1 MKFSLVVIG
10 AHSGDKLSK
19 AIETYSKHGDVLL
32 VEPVPWLFKKLQEK
46 YGLVKSV
53 HLLQAVISEND
64 ADEISFFAP
73 VESANEIATWG
84 DQLGS
89 LNPVH
94 ALGHNKE
101 FSSKIEEIKV
111 RGISFGTL
119 INKFGIEQI
128 DVLHTD
134 TEGYDARLLSVF
146 PFDKI
151 KPRGL
156 IFEYKHS
163 DGVFTIGKNFAKLL
177 LILDQFSYKTQV
189 IDAENCHSIHFDN
202 K

>member
-32 VEPVPWLFKKLQEK
+32 VEPVPWLFNKLQEK
-46 YGLVKSV
+46 YGSAGSV

-64 ADEISFFAP
+64 VDEVSFFAP
-73 VESANEIATWG
+73 TQSANEIATWG

-101 FSSKIEEIKV
+101 FSGKIKEIKV
-111 RGISFGTL
+111 RGISFVAL
-119 INKFGIEQI
+119 INKFGIDQI

-151 KPRGL
+151 KPRE
-156 IFEYKHS
+156 IVFEYKHS

-177 LILDQFSYKTQV
+177 LILDELCYKTQV
-189 IDAENCHSIHFDN
+189 IDTENCHSILVES
-202 K
+202 

>member
-46 YGLVKSV
+46 YGSVKSV
-53 HLLQAVISEND
+53 NLLQAVISEND
-64 ADEISFFAP
+64 ADEVSFFAP
-73 VESANEIATWG
+73 IESANEIAAWG

-101 FSSKIEEIKV
+101 FSGKINEIKV

-119 INKFGIEQI
+119 INKFAIEQI

-151 KPRGL
+151 KPREL

-177 LILDQFSYKTQV
+177 LILDELSYKTQV
-189 IDAENCHSIHFDN
+189 IDTENCHSILVES
-202 K
+202 

>member
-1 MKFSLVVIG
+1 LKFSLIVIG
-10 AHSGDKLSK
+10 AHSGEKLSQ
-19 AIETYSKHGDVLL
+19 AIELYSKRGDVLL

-46 YGLVKSV
+46 YGSVKSV

-64 ADEISFFAP
+64 AEEVSFFAP

-89 LNPVH
+89 LNPIH

-101 FSSKIEEIKV
+101 FSNKIEEIKV
-111 RGISFGTL
+111 RGISFKEL
-119 INKFGIEQI
+119 INKFEIDEIE
-128 DVLHTD
+128 VLHTD
-134 TEGYDARLLSVF
+134 TEGYDARLLSEF

-151 KPRGL
+151 KPREL

-177 LILDQFSYKTQV
+177 LILDGLSYKTQV
-189 IDAENCHSIHFDN
+189 IDVENCHSILI

>member
-1 MKFSLVVIG
+1 MKFSLIVIG

-19 AIETYSKHGDVLL
+19 AIETYSTDGDVLL

-46 YGLVKSV
+46 YGSAKSV

-64 ADEISFFAP
+64 VDEVSFFAP
-73 VESANEIATWG
+73 IESANEIATWG

-101 FSSKIEEIKV
+101 FSGKIEEIKV
-111 RGISFGTL
+111 RGISFDTL
-119 INKFGIEQI
+119 INKFEIEQI

-151 KPRGL
+151 KPREL

-177 LILDQFSYKTQV
+177 LILDELSYKTQV
-189 IDAENCHSIHFDN
+189 IDTENCHSILVES
-202 K
+202 

>member
-1 MKFSLVVIG
+1 LKFSLVVIG

-46 YGLVKSV
+46 YGSVKSV
-53 HLLQAVISEND
+53 NLLQAVISEND
-64 ADEISFFAP
+64 ADEVSFFAP
-73 VESANEIATWG
+73 IESANEIAAWG

-101 FSSKIEEIKV
+101 FSGKINEIKV

-119 INKFGIEQI
+119 INKFAIEQI

-151 KPRGL
+151 KPREL

-177 LILDQFSYKTQV
+177 LILDELSYKTQV
-189 IDAENCHSIHFDN
+189 IDTENCHSILVES
-202 K
+202 

>member
-1 MKFSLVVIG
+1 MKFSLIVIG

-32 VEPVPWLFKKLQEK
+32 VEPVPWLFNKLQEK
-46 YGLVKSV
+46 YGSAKSV

-64 ADEISFFAP
+64 VDEVSFFAP
-73 VESANEIATWG
+73 IESANEIATWG

-101 FSSKIEEIKV
+101 FSNKIEEIKV

-119 INKFGIEQI
+119 INKFEIEQI

-151 KPRGL
+151 KPREL

-177 LILDQFSYKTQV
+177 LILDELSYKTQV
-189 IDAENCHSIHFDN
+189 IDTENCHSILVES
-202 K
+202 

>member
-1 MKFSLVVIG
+1 LKFSLIVIG

-19 AIETYSKHGDVLL
+19 AIETYSTDGDVLL

-46 YGLVKSV
+46 YGSAKSV

-64 ADEISFFAP
+64 VDEVSFFAP
-73 VESANEIATWG
+73 IESANEIATWG

-101 FSSKIEEIKV
+101 FSGKIEEIKV
-111 RGISFGTL
+111 RGISFDTL
-119 INKFGIEQI
+119 INKFEIEQI

-151 KPRGL
+151 KPREL

-177 LILDQFSYKTQV
+177 LILDELSYKTQV
-189 IDAENCHSIHFDN
+189 IDTENCHSILVES
-202 K
+202 

>member
-1 MKFSLVVIG
+1 LKFSLIVIG
-10 AHSGDKLSK
+10 AHSGEKLSQ
-19 AIETYSKHGDVLL
+19 AIELYSKRGDVLL

-46 YGLVKSV
+46 YGSVKSV

-64 ADEISFFAP
+64 AEEVSFFAP

-89 LNPVH
+89 LNPIH

-101 FSSKIEEIKV
+101 FSNKIEEIKV
-111 RGISFGTL
+111 RGISFKEL
-119 INKFGIEQI
+119 INKFEIDEIE
-128 DVLHTD
+128 VLHTD
-134 TEGYDARLLSVF
+134 TEGYDARLLSEF

-151 KPRGL
+151 KPMEL

-177 LILDQFSYKTQV
+177 LILDGLSYKTQV
-189 IDAENCHSIHFDN
+189 IDVENCHSILI

>member
-1 MKFSLVVIG
+1 LKFSLVVIG

-46 YGLVKSV
+46 YGSAKSV

-64 ADEISFFAP
+64 ADEVSFFAP
-73 VESANEIATWG
+73 IQSANEIATWG

-94 ALGHNKE
+94 ALEHNKE
-101 FSSKIEEIKV
+101 FSGKIEEIKV
-111 RGISFGTL
+111 RGISFDTL
-119 INKFGIEQI
+119 INKFEIEQI

-151 KPRGL
+151 KPREL

-177 LILDQFSYKTQV
+177 LILDGLSYKTQV
-189 IDAENCHSIHFDN
+189 IDTENCHSILVES
-202 K
+202 

>member
-46 YGLVKSV
+46 YGSAKSV

-64 ADEISFFAP
+64 ADEVSFFAP
-73 VESANEIATWG
+73 TQSANEIATWG

-94 ALGHNKE
+94 ALEHNKE
-101 FSSKIEEIKV
+101 FSGKIEEIKV
-111 RGISFGTL
+111 RGISFDTL
-119 INKFGIEQI
+119 INKFEIEQI

-151 KPRGL
+151 KPREL

-177 LILDQFSYKTQV
+177 LILDGLSYKTQV
-189 IDAENCHSIHFDN
+189 IDTENCHSILVES
-202 K
+202 

>member
-32 VEPVPWLFKKLQEK
+32 VEPVPWLFNKLQEK
-46 YGLVKSV
+46 YGSAKSV

-64 ADEISFFAP
+64 VDEVSFFAP
-73 VESANEIATWG
+73 IESANEIAAWG

-101 FSSKIEEIKV
+101 FSNKIEEIKV

-119 INKFGIEQI
+119 INKFEIEQI

-151 KPRGL
+151 KPREL

-177 LILDQFSYKTQV
+177 LILDELSYKTQV
-189 IDAENCHSIHFDN
+189 IDTENCHSILVES
-202 K
+202 

>member
-1 MKFSLVVIG
+1 LKFSLIVIG

-19 AIETYSKHGDVLL
+19 AIETYSKYGNVLL
-32 VEPVPWLFKKLQEK
+32 VEPVPWLFKRLQEK
-46 YGLVKSV
+46 YGSAKSV

-64 ADEISFFAP
+64 VDEVSFFAP
-73 VESANEIATWG
+73 IESANEIATWG

-119 INKFGIEQI
+119 INKFEIEQI

-151 KPRGL
+151 KPREL

-177 LILDQFSYKTQV
+177 LILDELSYKTQV
-189 IDAENCHSIHFDN
+189 IDTENCHSILVES
-202 K
+202 

>member
-1 MKFSLVVIG
+1 MKFSLIVIG
-10 AHSGDKLSK
+10 AHSGEKLRQ
-19 AIETYSKHGDVLL
+19 AIELYSKRGDVLL

-46 YGLVKSV
+46 YGSVKSV

-64 ADEISFFAP
+64 AEEVSFFAP

-89 LNPVH
+89 LNPIH

-101 FSSKIEEIKV
+101 FSNKIEEIKV
-111 RGISFGTL
+111 RGISFKEL
-119 INKFGIEQI
+119 INKFEIDEIE
-128 DVLHTD
+128 VLHTD
-134 TEGYDARLLSVF
+134 TEGYDARLLSEF

-151 KPRGL
+151 KPMEL

-177 LILDQFSYKTQV
+177 LILDGLSYKTQV
-189 IDAENCHSIHFDN
+189 IDVENCHSILI

>member
-101 FSSKIEEIKV
+101 FSKKIEEIKV

-119 INKFGIEQI
+119 INKFEIEQI

-151 KPRGL
+151 KPREL

-177 LILDQFSYKTQV
+177 LILDELSYKTQV
-189 IDAENCHSIHFDN
+189 IDTENCHSILVES
-202 K
+202 

>member
-1 MKFSLVVIG
+1 MKFSLIVIG
-10 AHSGDKLSK
+10 AHSGEKLSQ
-19 AIETYSKHGDVLL
+19 AIELYSKRGDVLL

-46 YGLVKSV
+46 YGSVKSV

-64 ADEISFFAP
+64 VEEVSFFAP

-89 LNPVH
+89 LNPIH

-101 FSSKIEEIKV
+101 FSNKIEEIKV
-111 RGISFGTL
+111 RGISFKEL
-119 INKFGIEQI
+119 INKFEIDEIE
-128 DVLHTD
+128 VLHTD
-134 TEGYDARLLSVF
+134 TEGYDARLLSEF

-151 KPRGL
+151 KPREL

-163 DGVFTIGKNFAKLL
+163 DGVFTIGKNFANLL
-177 LILDQFSYKTQV
+177 LILDGLSYKTQV
-189 IDAENCHSIHFDN
+189 IDVENCHSILI

>member
-1 MKFSLVVIG
+1 M
-10 AHSGDKLSK
+10 
-19 AIETYSKHGDVLL
+19 
-32 VEPVPWLFKKLQEK
+32 
-46 YGLVKSV
+46 
-53 HLLQAVISEND
+53 QAVISEND
-64 ADEISFFAP
+64 VDEVSFFAP
-73 VESANEIATWG
+73 IESANEIATWG

-101 FSSKIEEIKV
+101 FSGKIEEIKV
-111 RGISFGTL
+111 RGISFDTL
-119 INKFGIEQI
+119 INKFEIEQI

-151 KPRGL
+151 KPREL

-177 LILDQFSYKTQV
+177 LILDELSYKTQV
-189 IDAENCHSIHFDN
+189 IDTENCHSILVES
-202 K
+202 

>member
-1 MKFSLVVIG
+1 LKFSLIVIG

-19 AIETYSKHGDVLL
+19 AIETYSKYGNVLL

-46 YGLVKSV
+46 YGSAKSV

-64 ADEISFFAP
+64 ADEVSFFAP
-73 VESANEIATWG
+73 TESANEIATWG

-101 FSSKIEEIKV
+101 FSGKINEIKV
-111 RGISFGTL
+111 LGISFGTL
-119 INKFGIEQI
+119 INKFEIEQI

-151 KPRGL
+151 KPREL

-177 LILDQFSYKTQV
+177 LILDELSYKTQV
-189 IDAENCHSIHFDN
+189 IDTENCHSILVES
-202 K
+202 

>member
-1 MKFSLVVIG
+1 LKFSLVVIG

-46 YGLVKSV
+46 YGSAKSV

-64 ADEISFFAP
+64 ADEVSFFAP
-73 VESANEIATWG
+73 TQSANEIATWG

-94 ALGHNKE
+94 ALEHNKE
-101 FSSKIEEIKV
+101 FSGKIEEIKV
-111 RGISFGTL
+111 RGISFDTL
-119 INKFGIEQI
+119 INKFEIEQI

-151 KPRGL
+151 KPREL

-177 LILDQFSYKTQV
+177 LILDGLSYKTQV
-189 IDAENCHSIHFDN
+189 IDTENCHSILVES
-202 K
+202 

>member
-1 MKFSLVVIG
+1 LKFSLVVIG

-46 YGLVKSV
+46 YGSAKSV

-64 ADEISFFAP
+64 VDEVSFFAP
-73 VESANEIATWG
+73 TQSANEIATWG

-101 FSSKIEEIKV
+101 FSGKIDEIKV
-111 RGISFGTL
+111 RGISFDTL
-119 INKFGIEQI
+119 INKFEIEQI

-151 KPRGL
+151 KPREL

-177 LILDQFSYKTQV
+177 LILDELSYKTQV
-189 IDAENCHSIHFDN
+189 IDTENCQSILVES
-202 K
+202 

>member
-1 MKFSLVVIG
+1 LKFSLIVIG
-10 AHSGDKLSK
+10 AHSGEKLSQ
-19 AIETYSKHGDVLL
+19 AIELYSKRGDVLL

-46 YGLVKSV
+46 YGSVKSV

-64 ADEISFFAP
+64 AEEVSFFAP

-89 LNPVH
+89 LNPIH

-101 FSSKIEEIKV
+101 FSNKIEEIKV
-111 RGISFGTL
+111 RGISFKEL
-119 INKFGIEQI
+119 INKFEIDEIE
-128 DVLHTD
+128 VLHTD
-134 TEGYDARLLSVF
+134 TEGYDARLLSEF

-151 KPRGL
+151 KPMEL

-163 DGVFTIGKNFAKLL
+163 DCVFTIGKNFAKLL
-177 LILDQFSYKTQV
+177 LILDGLSYKTQV
-189 IDAENCHSIHFDN
+189 IDVENCHSILI

>member
-19 AIETYSKHGDVLL
+19 AIETYSQQGDVLL
-32 VEPVPWLFKKLQEK
+32 VEPVPWLFRKLQEK
-46 YGLVKSV
+46 YGSVKSV

-73 VESANEIATWG
+73 VESANEIAAWG

-94 ALGHNKE
+94 ALGHSKE
-101 FSSKIEEIKV
+101 FSDRIEEIKV

-119 INKFGIEQI
+119 IGKFGIEEI
-128 DVLHTD
+128 DMLHTD
-134 TEGYDARLLSVF
+134 TEGYDARLLSAF
-146 PFDKI
+146 PFEKI
-151 KPRGL
+151 KPREL

-177 LILDQFSYKTQV
+177 LILDQFSYKTQA
-189 IDAENCHSIHFDN
+189 IDTENCHSFQIKDQ
-202 K
+202 

>member
-1 MKFSLVVIG
+1 MKFSLIVIG

-19 AIETYSKHGDVLL
+19 AIETYSKYGDVLL

-46 YGLVKSV
+46 YGSAKSV

-64 ADEISFFAP
+64 VDEVSFFAP
-73 VESANEIATWG
+73 IESANEIATWG

-101 FSSKIEEIKV
+101 FSGKIEEIKV
-111 RGISFGTL
+111 RGISFDTL
-119 INKFGIEQI
+119 INKFEIEQI

-151 KPRGL
+151 KPREL

-177 LILDQFSYKTQV
+177 LILDELSYKTQV
-189 IDAENCHSIHFDN
+189 IDTENCHSILVES
-202 K
+202 

>member
-46 YGLVKSV
+46 YGSAKSV

-64 ADEISFFAP
+64 ADEVSFFAP
-73 VESANEIATWG
+73 IQSANEIATWG

-94 ALGHNKE
+94 ALEHNKE
-101 FSSKIEEIKV
+101 FSGKIEEIKV
-111 RGISFGTL
+111 RGISFDTL
-119 INKFGIEQI
+119 INKFEIEQI

-151 KPRGL
+151 KPREL

-177 LILDQFSYKTQV
+177 LILDGLSYKTQV
-189 IDAENCHSIHFDN
+189 IDTENCHSILVES
-202 K
+202 

>member
-1 MKFSLVVIG
+1 LKFSLIVIG
-10 AHSGDKLSK
+10 AHSGEKLRQ
-19 AIETYSKHGDVLL
+19 AIELYSKRGDVLL

-46 YGLVKSV
+46 YGSVKSV

-64 ADEISFFAP
+64 AEEVSFFAP

-89 LNPVH
+89 LNPIH

-101 FSSKIEEIKV
+101 FSNKIEEIKV
-111 RGISFGTL
+111 RGISFKEL
-119 INKFGIEQI
+119 INKFEIDEIE
-128 DVLHTD
+128 VLHTD
-134 TEGYDARLLSVF
+134 TEGYDARLLSEF

-151 KPRGL
+151 KPMEL

-177 LILDQFSYKTQV
+177 LILDGLSYKTQV
-189 IDAENCHSIHFDN
+189 IDVENCHSILI

>member
-1 MKFSLVVIG
+1 LKFSLIVIG

-32 VEPVPWLFKKLQEK
+32 VEPVPWLFNKLQEK
-46 YGLVKSV
+46 YGSAKSV

-64 ADEISFFAP
+64 VDEVSFFAP
-73 VESANEIATWG
+73 IESANEIATWG

-101 FSSKIEEIKV
+101 FSNKIEEIKV

-119 INKFGIEQI
+119 INKFEIEQI

-151 KPRGL
+151 KPREL

-177 LILDQFSYKTQV
+177 LILDELSYKTQV
-189 IDAENCHSIHFDN
+189 IDTENCHSILVES
-202 K
+202 

>member
-1 MKFSLVVIG
+1 MKFSLIVIG
-10 AHSGDKLSK
+10 AHSGEKLSQ
-19 AIETYSKHGDVLL
+19 AIELYSKRGDVLL

-46 YGLVKSV
+46 YGSVKSV

-64 ADEISFFAP
+64 AEEVSFFAP

-89 LNPVH
+89 LNPIH

-101 FSSKIEEIKV
+101 FSNKIEEIKV
-111 RGISFGTL
+111 RGISFKEL
-119 INKFGIEQI
+119 INKFEIDEIE
-128 DVLHTD
+128 VLHTD
-134 TEGYDARLLSVF
+134 TEGYDARLLSEF

-151 KPRGL
+151 KPREL

-177 LILDQFSYKTQV
+177 LILDGLSYKTQV
-189 IDAENCHSIHFDN
+189 IDVENCHSILI

>member
-46 YGLVKSV
+46 YGSAKSV

-64 ADEISFFAP
+64 VDEVSFFAP
-73 VESANEIATWG
+73 TQSANEIATWG

-101 FSSKIEEIKV
+101 FSGKIDEIKV
-111 RGISFGTL
+111 RGISFDTL
-119 INKFGIEQI
+119 INKFEIEQI

-151 KPRGL
+151 KPREL

-177 LILDQFSYKTQV
+177 LILDELSYKTQV
-189 IDAENCHSIHFDN
+189 IDTENCQSILVES
-202 K
+202 

>member
-1 MKFSLVVIG
+1 MKFSLIVIG
-10 AHSGDKLSK
+10 AHSGEKLSQ
-19 AIETYSKHGDVLL
+19 AIELYSKRGDVLL

-46 YGLVKSV
+46 YGSVKSV

-64 ADEISFFAP
+64 AEEVSFFAP

-89 LNPVH
+89 LNPIH

-101 FSSKIEEIKV
+101 FFNKIEEIKV
-111 RGISFGTL
+111 RGISFKEL
-119 INKFGIEQI
+119 INKFEIDEIEM
-128 DVLHTD
+128 LHTD
-134 TEGYDARLLSVF
+134 TEGYDARLLSAF

-151 KPRGL
+151 KPREL

-177 LILDQFSYKTQV
+177 LILDGLSYKTQV
-189 IDAENCHSIHFDN
+189 IDVENCHSILI

>member
-1 MKFSLVVIG
+1 MKFSLIVIG

-19 AIETYSKHGDVLL
+19 AIETYSKYGNVLL

-46 YGLVKSV
+46 YGSAKSV

-64 ADEISFFAP
+64 ADEVSFFAP
-73 VESANEIATWG
+73 TESANEIATWG

-101 FSSKIEEIKV
+101 FSGKINEIKV
-111 RGISFGTL
+111 LGISFGTL
-119 INKFGIEQI
+119 INKFEIEQI

-151 KPRGL
+151 KPREL

-177 LILDQFSYKTQV
+177 LILDELSYKTQV
-189 IDAENCHSIHFDN
+189 IDTENCHSILVES
-202 K
+202 

>member
-1 MKFSLVVIG
+1 MKFSLIVIG
-10 AHSGDKLSK
+10 AHSGEKLSQ
-19 AIETYSKHGDVLL
+19 AIELYSKRGDVLL

-46 YGLVKSV
+46 YGSVKSV

-64 ADEISFFAP
+64 AEEVSFFAP

-89 LNPVH
+89 LNPIH

-101 FSSKIEEIKV
+101 FSNKIEEIKV
-111 RGISFGTL
+111 RGISFKEL
-119 INKFGIEQI
+119 INKFEIDEIE
-128 DVLHTD
+128 VLHTD
-134 TEGYDARLLSVF
+134 TEGYDARLLSEF

-151 KPRGL
+151 KPMEL

-177 LILDQFSYKTQV
+177 LILDGLSYKTQV
-189 IDAENCHSIHFDN
+189 IDVENCHSILI

>member
-1 MKFSLVVIG
+1 LKFSLVVIG

>member
-1 MKFSLVVIG
+1 LKFSLIVNG

-19 AIETYSKHGDVLL
+19 AIETYSKYGDVLL

-46 YGLVKSV
+46 YGSAKSV

-64 ADEISFFAP
+64 VDEVSFFAP
-73 VESANEIATWG
+73 IESANEIATWG

-101 FSSKIEEIKV
+101 FSGKIEEIKV
-111 RGISFGTL
+111 RGISFDTL
-119 INKFGIEQI
+119 INKFEIEQI

-151 KPRGL
+151 KPREL

-177 LILDQFSYKTQV
+177 LILDELSYKTQV
-189 IDAENCHSIHFDN
+189 IDTENCHSILVES
-202 K
+202 

>member
-1 MKFSLVVIG
+1 LKFSLIVIG

-32 VEPVPWLFKKLQEK
+32 VEPVPWLFNKLQEK
-46 YGLVKSV
+46 YGSAKSV
-53 HLLQAVISEND
+53 HLLRAVISEND
-64 ADEISFFAP
+64 VDEVSFFAP
-73 VESANEIATWG
+73 IESANEIATWG

-101 FSSKIEEIKV
+101 FSNKIEEIKV

-119 INKFGIEQI
+119 INKFEIEQI

-151 KPRGL
+151 KPREL

-177 LILDQFSYKTQV
+177 LILDELSYKTQV
-189 IDAENCHSIHFDN
+189 IDTENCHSILVES
-202 K
+202 

>member
-1 MKFSLVVIG
+1 MKFSLIVIG
-10 AHSGDKLSK
+10 AHSGKKLSQ
-19 AIETYSKHGDVLL
+19 AIELYSKRGDVLL

-46 YGLVKSV
+46 YGSVKSV

-64 ADEISFFAP
+64 AEEVSFFAP

-89 LNPVH
+89 LNPIH

-101 FSSKIEEIKV
+101 FSNKIEEIKV
-111 RGISFGTL
+111 RGISFREL
-119 INKFGIEQI
+119 INKFEIDEIEM
-128 DVLHTD
+128 LHTD
-134 TEGYDARLLSVF
+134 TEGYDARLLSAF

-151 KPRGL
+151 KPREL

-177 LILDQFSYKTQV
+177 LILDGFSYKTQV
-189 IDAENCHSIHFDN
+189 IDVENCHSILI

>member
-1 MKFSLVVIG
+1 MKFSLIVIG
-10 AHSGDKLSK
+10 AHSGEKLSQ
-19 AIETYSKHGDVLL
+19 AIELYSKRGDVLL

-46 YGLVKSV
+46 YGSVKSV

-64 ADEISFFAP
+64 AEEVSFFAP

-89 LNPVH
+89 LNPIH

-101 FSSKIEEIKV
+101 FSNKIEEIKV
-111 RGISFGTL
+111 RGISFKEL
-119 INKFGIEQI
+119 INKFGIDEI
-128 DVLHTD
+128 EVLHTD
-134 TEGYDARLLSVF
+134 TEGYDARLLSEF

-151 KPRGL
+151 KPMEL

-177 LILDQFSYKTQV
+177 LILDGLSYKTQV
-189 IDAENCHSIHFDN
+189 IDVENCHSILI

>member
-1 MKFSLVVIG
+1 LKFSLIVIG
-10 AHSGDKLSK
+10 AHSGEKLSQ
-19 AIETYSKHGDVLL
+19 AIELYSKRGDVLL

-46 YGLVKSV
+46 YGSVKSV

-64 ADEISFFAP
+64 VEEVSFFAP

-89 LNPVH
+89 LNPIH

-101 FSSKIEEIKV
+101 FSNKIEEIKV
-111 RGISFGTL
+111 RGISFKEL
-119 INKFGIEQI
+119 INKFEIDEIE
-128 DVLHTD
+128 VLHTD
-134 TEGYDARLLSVF
+134 TEGYDARLLSEF

-151 KPRGL
+151 KPREL

-163 DGVFTIGKNFAKLL
+163 DGVFTIGKNFANLL
-177 LILDQFSYKTQV
+177 LILDGLSYKTQV
-189 IDAENCHSIHFDN
+189 IDVENCHSILI